1 MTGEPTHSDAERDGG
16 SDRPADPRATTDEAT
31 GGLSDRAA
39 FWIAA
44 VTSVVVAVGSV
55 WLFQGPF
62 YQTVM
67 RVRPTVGG
75 GGIGSE
81 WVAGNTEPVLN
92 ALIALIHFADVIMG
106 IFIIVMVVIH
116 WAAFRRLA
124 DRMQPPR
131 SADADVATD
140 GGERTNGERERSER
154 DPRRS
159 AKRSGDGSRSSS
171 EVRSDGG
178 EPSETRR
185 TSEDLESSGSDRSSG
200 GDRA

>member
-1 MTGEPTHSDAERDGG
+1 MSGESTDADAERDGE
-16 SDRPADPRATTDEAT
+16 SDQPADPRATTESTDEAT

-39 FWIAA
+39 FWISAI
-44 VTSVVVAVGSV
+44 TSVVVAVGAV

-67 RVRPTVGG
+67 RVRPTLGG
-75 GGIGSE
+75 GGVGSE
-81 WVAGNTEPVLN
+81 WVAGNTEPFLN
-92 ALIALIHFADVIMG
+92 AMITLIHFADVIMG

-131 SADADVATD
+131 SAGSDVAAD
-140 GGERTNGERERSER
+140 GGTADDSE
-154 DPRRS
+154 
-159 AKRSGDGSRSSS
+159 
-171 EVRSDGG
+171 
-178 EPSETRR
+178 
-185 TSEDLESSGSDRSSG
+185 RSSG